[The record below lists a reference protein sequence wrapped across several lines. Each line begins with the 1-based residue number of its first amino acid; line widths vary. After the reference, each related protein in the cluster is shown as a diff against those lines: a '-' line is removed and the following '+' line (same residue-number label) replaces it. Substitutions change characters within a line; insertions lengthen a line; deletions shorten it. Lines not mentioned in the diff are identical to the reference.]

1 MDLQSFSPKLVLAL
15 VNHWKIRTISAHGN
29 HAPSFRRALSESID
43 MQELTEAHHKSRISN
58 LLSHRVFII
67 LTGALV
73 LAYAIAVLGF
83 VWSIP
88 EIGIDSNFRG
98 TVSRIDRDFV
108 REKSPGPPVDLT
120 GWTIIQ
126 VADEPVDTWPHWVR
140 KVRELDNLVFSS
152 DSSTAVLDAE
162 GQRWV
167 RVLVQHDLEQREL
180 LCRVGRVAASVILPS
195 LLWIVLQAGLFLV
208 GVIVFWK
215 RPSDVG
221 ARMFYLQSLV
231 VIAAYMGGYHWS
243 RICTQ
248 PVLTGVYIICAAL
261 LPAVNLH
268 FFLLFPTPKRA
279 YFRRPGLVLTA
290 VYGVPAIF
298 LVLLFI
304 SYAVVRWLS
313 RSGGSAEQITLS
325 LQWLRDVIFTYFGVA
340 AVWYLASIGALI
352 HGYISARQLTERN
365 QIRWILIGSIL
376 ATVPFGYAIYL
387 ANWHPEEFG
396 GGAAIWPMFAASAC
410 FTFAYAIG
418 ITRYRLLQF
427 DQLLSSGLAYFLI
440 SGFAALIYCALVVV
454 GMLLFGSRGPSL
466 EQAAWVGGS
475 ALILSISLDAA
486 RTRLRN
492 YLDRRY
498 RKDKTQIDHILQQL
512 GGAVE
517 QLTDTSTVARR
528 LLTVSAEL
536 HGYPR
541 GAVYIKDGQT
551 GPFQLVGELGA
562 DTHPTELS
570 PKSALVASLMER
582 GLADRLILP
591 PSHPVRHDLAM
602 LRGDLAVGLSHE
614 NEMLGVMVLS
624 RVLGQAPSP
633 DDARLL
639 AAFAP
644 IAAVALAGAEVR
656 RNVESL
662 NRELQM
668 KVEKISEQQRRIFSL
683 QQQLIAQSRRFPTP
697 ISTDTALAPVPAP
710 MPALDT
716 MIGSSPSLQH
726 VLDLVPKVAANT
738 SAVLLR
744 GESGTGKELVAKA
757 LHDLS
762 PRASKPFI
770 KVHCAALAP
779 GILESELFGH
789 VKGSFTGATRDKP
802 GRFETADGGTLFLDE
817 IGDISGDLQTKLLR
831 VLQEKTFER
840 VGSNDP
846 IRVDVRL
853 ITATHQDLER
863 LIRDGQFRADLYYRL
878 NVISLTLPP
887 LRDRNEDIIELA
899 HHFLQVHS
907 QRCSKSVNS
916 IDDDALMALRDYPWP
931 GNIRELENAIE
942 RAVVVCEGAAITT
955 SDLSLQVLQT
965 QSPAMSTDRS
975 EQLRPERSAVRKARE
990 ARHARERAEIVHVLQ
1005 QVGWNK
1011 AEAALRLGIARSTL
1025 LSRMKKFGLLDAN
1038 AI

>member
-1 MDLQSFSPKLVLAL
+1 MIAMQQLK
-15 VNHWKIRTISAHGN
+15 
-29 HAPSFRRALSESID
+29 ESI
-43 MQELTEAHHKSRISN
+43 QQGRIAT
-58 LLSHRVFII
+58 LLSHRGFII
-67 LTGALV
+67 LTGVVV
-73 LAYAIAVLGF
+73 LTYAIAVLVF
-83 VWSIP
+83 VWSLP
-88 EIGIDSNFRG
+88 EIGVDSNFRT

-108 REKSPGPPVDLT
+108 RDLSPKQAAELT

-126 VADEPVDTWPHWVR
+126 IADEPIDTWAHWVR
-140 KVRELDNLVFSS
+140 TVQDLDNLEFAA
-152 DSSTAVLDAE
+152 DSSTATLAAD

-167 RVLVQHDLEQREL
+167 RVVLQHEAERKEIF
-180 LCRVGRVAASVILPS
+180 CHVGRVAASVILPS
-195 LLWIVLQAGLFLV
+195 LLWIVLQAGLFFV
-208 GVIVFWK
+208 GIIVFWK
-215 RPSDVG
+215 RPNDVG

-231 VIAAYMGGYHWS
+231 VIASYMGGYHWS

-248 PVLTGVYIICAAL
+248 PVLTGLYIICAAL

-268 FFLLFPTPKRA
+268 FFLLFPTPKRI
-279 YFRRPGLVLTA
+279 YFRRPGLTLTA
-290 VYGVPAIF
+290 VYGVPAVF
-298 LVLLFI
+298 LVLLFT

-313 RSGGSAEQITLS
+313 RSGGTAEQIILA
-325 LQWLRDVIFTYFGVA
+325 LHWLRDVVFTYFGVA

-352 HGYISARQLTERN
+352 HGYVRARNLTERN
-365 QIRWILIGSIL
+365 QVRWILIGSIL

-418 ITRYRLLQF
+418 ITRYRLLQL
-427 DQLLSSGLAYFLI
+427 DQLLSSGMAYFLI
-440 SGFAALIYCALVVV
+440 SGFAALIYCALVVI

-492 YLDRRY
+492 YFDRRY
-498 RKDKTQIDHILQQL
+498 RRDKTQIDHILQQL

-541 GAVYIKDGQT
+541 GAVYIKDAQT
-551 GPFQLVGELGA
+551 SQFQLVGELGA
-562 DTHPTELS
+562 DTHPNELS
-570 PKSALVASLMER
+570 PTSALVSALTER
-582 GLADRLILP
+582 GLADRLTLP

-624 RVLGQAPSP
+624 RVVGQPPSP
-633 DDARLL
+633 GDAKLL

-656 RNVESL
+656 RSVESL

-683 QQQLIAQSRRFPTP
+683 QQQLVAQSRRFPTP
-697 ISTDTALAPVPAP
+697 VSPETTPAAIPVAL
-710 MPALDT
+710 PALDA

-762 PRASKPFI
+762 PRNGKPFI

-802 GRFETADGGTLFLDE
+802 GRFEAADGGTLFLDE

-840 VGSNDP
+840 VGSNEP

-853 ITATHQDLER
+853 ITATHQDLEK

-887 LRDRNEDIIELA
+887 LRDRHEDVIELA
-899 HHFLQVHS
+899 HHFLRVHAE
-907 QRCSKSVNS
+907 RCRKNVES
-916 IDDDALMALRDYPWP
+916 IDDDALVALRDYPWP

-942 RAVVVCEGAAITT
+942 RAVVVCEGSAITPT
-955 SDLSLQVLQT
+955 DLSPQILQPQP
-965 QSPAMSTDRS
+965 SPTISDRS
-975 EQLRPERSAVRKARE
+975 AEPRPERSAVRKARE
-990 ARHARERAEIVHVLQ
+990 ARHARERAEITQVLQ

-1025 LSRMKKFGLLDAN
+1025 LSRMKKFGLLDTSVT
-1038 AI
+1038 

>member
-1 MDLQSFSPKLVLAL
+1 MERLSDDGS
-15 VNHWKIRTISAHGN
+15 
-29 HAPSFRRALSESID
+29 RRRLD
-43 MQELTEAHHKSRISN
+43 N
-58 LLSHRVFII
+58 LLSHRGFII
-67 LTGALV
+67 LTAFLV
-73 LAYAIAVLGF
+73 LTYAVTVLIY
-83 VWSIP
+83 VWSVP
-88 EIGIDSNFRG
+88 DIGIATNFR
-98 TVSRIDRDFV
+98 VAASRIDSDFV
-108 REKSPGPPVDLT
+108 PSLSAEKANELA
-120 GWTIIQ
+120 GWTVVQLGEESINS
-126 VADEPVDTWPHWVR
+126 WPHWIKSVS
-140 KVRELDNLVFSS
+140 ELDGLDYRA
-152 DSSTAVLDAE
+152 DSPTASVDAN
-162 GQRWV
+162 GQRWI
-167 RVLVQHDLEQREL
+167 RVTLEQQSERREIW
-180 LCRVGRVAASVILPS
+180 CRVGRIPASTILPS

-215 RPSDVG
+215 RPDDVG

-248 PVLTGVYIICAAL
+248 PILTGTYIVCAAM

-268 FFLLFPTPKRA
+268 FFLLFPSPKRF
-279 YFRRPGLVLTA
+279 YFRRPGLTLA
-290 VYGVPAIF
+290 AIYGVPGVF

-313 RSGGSAEQITLS
+313 RSGGTADHVNLAMY
-325 LQWLRDVIFTYFGVA
+325 WLRDVVFTYFGVA
-340 AVWYLASIGALI
+340 AIWYFASVAALI
-352 HGYISARQLTERN
+352 HGYIRARSLVEHN

-376 ATVPFGYAIYL
+376 AILPFGYAIYL
-387 ANWHPEEFG
+387 ANWHPAEFA
-396 GGAAIWPMFAASAC
+396 GGAAIWPMFAASVC
-410 FTFAYAIG
+410 FTFAYAVG

-427 DQLLSSGLAYFLI
+427 DQLLSSGLAYFMV
-440 SGFAALIYCALVVV
+440 SVFAALIYCALVVI

-517 QLTDTSTVARR
+517 QLIDTPTVARR

-541 GAVYIKDGQT
+541 GAVYIRTAAGVYK
-551 GPFQLVGELGA
+551 LVGELGA
-562 DTHPTELS
+562 DTHPDEL
-570 PKSALVASLMER
+570 PLNSALIATLKER
-582 GLADRLILP
+582 GLADRLTLP
-591 PSHPVRHDLAM
+591 ATHPLRHDLAAAH
-602 LRGDLAVGLSHE
+602 GDLAVGLSHE
-614 NEMLGVMVLS
+614 NQMLGVLVLS
-624 RVLGQAPSP
+624 RATNQPPVPG
-633 DDARLL
+633 DAKLL

-644 IAAVALAGAEVR
+644 IAALTLAGAEVR
-656 RNVESL
+656 NSVESL

-683 QQQLIAQSRRFPTP
+683 QQQLIAQSRRFPTA
-697 ISTDTALAPVPAP
+697 TQVENAPVAP
-710 MPALDT
+710 PTTTPALDA
-716 MIGSSPSLQH
+716 MIGSSPSLQQ
-726 VLDLVPKVAANT
+726 VLDLVPRVAANV
-738 SAVLLR
+738 SAVLIR

-762 PRASKPFI
+762 PRTGKPYI

-802 GRFETADGGTLFLDE
+802 GRFEMADGGTLFLDE
-817 IGDISGDLQTKLLR
+817 IGDVSADLQTKLLR

-840 VGSNDP
+840 VGSNEP

-863 LIRDGQFRADLYYRL
+863 LIRENRFRADLYYRL

-887 LRDRNEDIIELA
+887 LRERDEDVIELA
-899 HHFLQVHS
+899 HHFLRVHAE
-907 QRCSKSVNS
+907 RCHKNIEA
-916 IDDDALMALRDYPWP
+916 IDDDALVALREYAWP
-931 GNIRELENAIE
+931 GNIRELENTIE
-942 RAVVVCEGAAITT
+942 RAVVVCEGAAITPA
-955 SDLSLQVLQT
+955 DLSPQIMQ
-965 QSPAMSTDRS
+965 PATLTLVSG
-975 EQLRPERSAVRKARE
+975 EPRPERNAVRMARE
-990 ARHARERAEIVHVLQ
+990 ARHARERSEIVQVLRE
-1005 QVGWNK
+1005 VEWNK

-1025 LSRMKKFGLLDAN
+1025 LSRMKKYGLLESHV
-1038 AI
+1038 